1 MDMPVTSETF
11 VFEGWRF
18 DLRAGRL
25 LREDPNGV
33 WGPVSI
39 GTRARDI
46 LALLLER
53 PGALVSKEAIMDAVW
68 PNVSVE
74 PNNLTV
80 QIAAL
85 RRVLDRGRVGDSC
98 IQTVAGR
105 GYRFAPCVTQL
116 HEARSELEFRSPRP
130 PRPHMCRARS
140 GDGCWRER
148 A

>member
-1 MDMPVTSETF
+1 MDMPVASETF

-18 DLRAGRL
+18 DVRAGSL
-25 LREDPNGV
+25 LRQDPNGD

-68 PNVSVE
+68 PNVAVE

-85 RRVLDRGRVGDSC
+85 RRVLDGGRVGDSC
-98 IQTVAGR
+98 IQTVAGQ
-105 GYRFAPCVTQL
+105 GLPV
-116 HEARSELEFRSPRP
+116 RSPRD
-130 PRPHMCRARS
+130 AT
-140 GDGCWRER
+140 